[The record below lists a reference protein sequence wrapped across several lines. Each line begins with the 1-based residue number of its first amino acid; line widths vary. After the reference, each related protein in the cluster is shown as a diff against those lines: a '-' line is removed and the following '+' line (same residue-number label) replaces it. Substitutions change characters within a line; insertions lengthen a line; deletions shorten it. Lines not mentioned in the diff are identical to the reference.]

1 MFNAAIGLQLLG
13 AFTGIFLISRI
24 FWLVAWNWPSSV
36 SKAVAL
42 NAFCFALVTP
52 LDMLTWLSNH
62 AEYEYR
68 RVILF
73 AASQLLVLIIDT
85 FRMKE
90 VSRDIRS

>member
-1 MFNAAIGLQLLG
+1 MSNAAIGLQLLG

-24 FWLVAWNWPSSV
+24 FWLVAWSWPSSV

-42 NAFCFALVTP
+42 NAFCFVLVTP
-52 LDMLTWLSNH
+52 LDMLTWISNH
-62 AEYEYR
+62 AGYKYH